1 MTLII
6 LIILVASNNL
16 TSLSYSQNYSIQK
29 PAVNTMMT
37 KSKINGIKIIFP
49 KQEQIIHNDKNLTI
63 TGISMYDH
71 HTNCRVSIVLN
82 NVRPYQ
88 NVIATGHNGS
98 NDYSTWKFPLSSKY
112 AIVKPGLNRVA
123 AKLTCNS
130 KPANI
135 TKFYGVNF
143 YGQLTSK
150 PIPQVQLY
158 TSKNNT
164 NSTSINKG
172 NPTMLSIIGKKVPN
186 KPDSFMSSTSEIQ
199 SKISN
204 NRQKI
209 HTTIPPKIIY
219 ENKSLINPESEISP
233 INRTNGPFVL
243 TLPSV
248 KDNLSSAST
257 PLLPGFPGLP
267 SENHPSNSDQGSTHN
282 NR

>member
-1 MTLII
+1 
-6 LIILVASNNL
+6 
-16 TSLSYSQNYSIQK
+16 
-29 PAVNTMMT
+29 MT
-37 KSKINGIKIIFP
+37 KSKNNGIKIIFP

-71 HTNCRVSIVLN
+71 LANCRVSIILN
-82 NVRPYQ
+82 NVKPYQ

-112 AIVKPGLNRVA
+112 TIVKPGLNRAA

-130 KPANI
+130 KTTAI
-135 TKFYGVNF
+135 IKFYGVNF

-150 PIPQVQLY
+150 PVPQVQLR

-164 NSTSINKG
+164 NSTSINKS
-172 NPTMLSIIGKKVPN
+172 NPAMQSIIGQKVPN
-186 KPDSFMSSTSEIQ
+186 KSSTFMSSTSEIHN
-199 SKISN
+199 KIP

-209 HTTIPPKIIY
+209 HTIIQPKIIY
-219 ENKSLINPESEISP
+219 ENKSLIDPESKISP
-233 INRTNGPFVL
+233 INKTTGPFVL

-257 PLLPGFPGLP
+257 PSSSASAPLLPGMP
-267 SENHPSNSDQGSTHN
+267 SENQANNNDQGSTHN
-282 NR
+282 NN